1 MGRRSATET
10 ITALLLAFA
19 RERTWSQAELSRVLG
34 VNVQALRRHLNELT
48 AEGVPLE
55 RSEDHPHVF
64 WSVPRG
70 WLPGAV
76 SFSAEQAESLMRL
89 LARHARAPDRDA
101 LLDHIVRCLPRSS
114 YVLGSATIPISWS
127 EAREIVPALAGLE
140 PLLPLAE
147 EATVGR
153 GVLHINYFTASR
165 GVLEW
170 RDVSP
175 ARLLIG
181 PPARLLAIC
190 HRSGSLKWFRVD
202 NIVAGTQASSADF
215 RPAAP
220 AEVDALLAS
229 SLDGFHGG
237 DAAIDCRFFVRN
249 PDARWV
255 VANLPPGVAATS
267 GDDGI
272 VVTHR
277 TAALLPLA
285 RFVVGLGGAVRV
297 DTPALAALV
306 SYLASAALGAAAAN
320 ATPKRAP
327 ARAKRNAR

>member
-1 MGRRSATET
+1 
-10 ITALLLAFA
+10 
-19 RERTWSQAELSRVLG
+19 
-34 VNVQALRRHLNELT
+34 
-48 AEGVPLE
+48 
-55 RSEDHPHVF
+55 
-64 WSVPRG
+64 
-70 WLPGAV
+70 
-76 SFSAEQAESLMRL
+76 
-89 LARHARAPDRDA
+89 
-101 LLDHIVRCLPRSS
+101 
-114 YVLGSATIPISWS
+114 
-127 EAREIVPALAGLE
+127 
-140 PLLPLAE
+140 LAE